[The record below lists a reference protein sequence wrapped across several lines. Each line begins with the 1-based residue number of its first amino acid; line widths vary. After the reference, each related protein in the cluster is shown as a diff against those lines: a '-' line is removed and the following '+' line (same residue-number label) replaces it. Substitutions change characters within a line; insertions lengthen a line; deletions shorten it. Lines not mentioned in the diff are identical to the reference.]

1 MFKYF
6 PHTES
11 DLRKMLEAIGVE
23 ALDDLF
29 RDVPEEIICKDEID
43 IPNAYSEI
51 ELRKK
56 IGDLAL
62 RNRNLLSFL
71 GAGSYDVYTPSVI
84 SALTSRQEFLTSY
97 TPYQP
102 EISQGTLQYIF
113 EFQSMICELTGLD
126 VSNASVYDGAT
137 ATMEALF
144 MAVSQTKRNK
154 VLLSEGINPR
164 VLDVL
169 KTYAYFRNVEIEI
182 LELDDYRTSI
192 NNLQEKLDA
201 DVAALIVQNPNFF
214 GVVEDLDQVVNLVHE
229 NKSLLIMN
237 VDPSTL
243 CVLKTPGEY
252 GADIACGDGQT
263 LGIPKNFGGP
273 YVGFMAT
280 TNKLLRK
287 MPGRI
292 CGMTN
297 DIEGRRAYVLTLQ
310 AREQH
315 IRRAKANSN
324 ICSNQSLMALAT
336 LIYTSIM
343 GKQGLVEVAERAYQ
357 NAHYFEEKLL
367 GTGLFERVNN
377 QPFFKEFV
385 LKTNLDIPKLN
396 AYLLDHNILSGLDLE
411 SIDKKYQQKI
421 LFCASEVRTKEEID
435 GFIKLV
441 EDFKNV

>member
-1 MFKYF
+1 
-6 PHTES
+6 
-11 DLRKMLEAIGVE
+11 MLEAIGVE

-29 RDVPEEIICKDEID
+29 RDVPEEIIYKDEID

-214 GVVEDLDQVVNLVHE
+214 GVVEDLDQVVNLVHK

-243 CVLKTPGEY
+243 SVLKTPGEY